1 MVVKGEVEAG
11 EVKVAEVEAG
21 EVEVAVNNLLVLHQC

>member
-1 MVVKGEVEAG
+1 MVKGEVEAG

-21 EVEVAVNNLLVLHQC
+21 EVEVAVNNLLVSHQC

>member
-11 EVKVAEVEAG
+11 EIKVAEVEAG
-21 EVEVAVNNLLVLHQC
+21 EVEVAVNNLLVSHQC